1 MGSFACA
8 QSHQVTR
15 YTGLNSGSGIKVEQ
29 SVLTSKSIQ
38 CHLHIHILQ
47 AGDKSKAAAAFQQ
60 LQALDR
66 TSSASAMM
74 LGQLAR
80 ASANAN
86 PQAAV
91 ALQKQLPPMP
101 KLSSDIDLDD
111 LEQKGELV
119 CWVVRPA
126 LQEVQFIDA
135 VKVSDP

>member
-1 MGSFACA
+1 MYLWT
-8 QSHQVTR
+8 V
-15 YTGLNSGSGIKVEQ
+15 
-29 SVLTSKSIQ
+29 
-38 CHLHIHILQ
+38 Q

-101 KLSSDIDLDD
+101 KLSSNVDLDEM
-111 LEQKGELV
+111 EQKGMLRCHKAAYV
-119 CWVVRPA
+119 
-126 LQEVQFIDA
+126 L
-135 VKVSDP
+135 S